1 MKKYIIGILIIQL
14 LILSTILLFL
24 LNGYQSDRQAT
35 KTYQSIIESQEQE
48 IILLKSQLY
57 SAELEASRP
66 PVYWLSFIK
75 SPPEI
80 IYQDRVVAQIVT
92 RKERVFVSA
101 NATREEIRLAYG
113 AIEYGLY
120 AHQFYINNPNLQT
133 PVSGDTAFNQEAVR
147 MYRLIEKLLI
157 RAYGTLEDYPII
169 SDSGDDDEDDEPK
182 N

>member
-57 SAELEASRP
+57 SAELEATRP

-101 NATREEIRLAYG
+101 NATKEEIRRAYYLIELAIYG
-113 AIEYGLY
+113 
-120 AHQFYINNPNLQT
+120 HQFYADNPFYQT
-133 PVSGDTAFNQEAVR
+133 PVSGDTALNQWAVEE
-147 MYRLIEKLLI
+147 YRLIKALLI
-157 RAYGTLEDYPII
+157 DR
-169 SDSGDDDEDDEPK
+169 K
-182 N
+182 